1 MWLRHSGRMSRPHH
15 RSKSVGLLIAAG
27 LVAALSAGTLT
38 TAVVST
44 ASAEPGL
51 PPSSHRNFHFT
62 RSTITFDA
70 DFPGGKLDE
79 LVEVDEK
86 TFDLLIRPE
95 TEPINDSAWY
105 AFKVSAKRPQ
115 MIDVRLCYQG
125 GSHRYEPKVSRD
137 RQNWS
142 SARHLVV
149 ARHPGGREITL
160 RLAVGP
166 EPTWIAGQELYGDQD
181 VRQWM
186 QKRTE
191 HPHVSSSS
199 IGRSVKG
206 LPLRKLEIADGEPT
220 DAIFILSRQHPPEVT
235 GTIGM
240 MSFVDAI
247 TCDGESSNAFRK
259 SFRTVVVPIA
269 NPDGVRQG
277 NWRTNAN
284 GIDLNRD
291 WMHFT
296 QPETLAIR
304 DEMLRLRNAGRLWL
318 FLDFHSTYNEVFY
331 TPPRETKLFPDGFTT
346 RWLDAVDRRVTDFHV
361 IRDDAHNAHRSTSKA
376 WVARELG
383 IHAVTYE
390 FGDETPRPKIHRI
403 AKESADEMMKL
414 LIRTKREI
422 SHRGKPL

>member
-1 MWLRHSGRMSRPHH
+1 MWPRNLGRMTRRDHLSASLP
-15 RSKSVGLLIAAG
+15 LLIVG
-27 LVAALSAGTLT
+27 SLLALDTGI
-38 TAVVST
+38 VST
-44 ASAEPGL
+44 ASAEPSL
-51 PPSSHRNFHFT
+51 PASGQLSF
-62 RSTITFDA
+62 RSAKSAVTFDS

-79 LVEVDEK
+79 LIEVNEK
-86 TFDLLIRPE
+86 TFDLFIRPE

-125 GSHRYEPKVSRD
+125 GSHRYEPKVSHD
-137 RQNWS
+137 RQSWS
-142 SARHLVV
+142 SAEHLVV
-149 ARHPGGREITL
+149 GRHPGGREIRL

-166 EPTWIAGQELYGDQD
+166 QPTWIAGQELYGDED
-181 VRQWM
+181 VRRWM
-186 QKRTE
+186 RKRNE
-191 HPHVSSSS
+191 HPHVSTSS

-206 LPLRKLEIADGEPT
+206 ASLLKLEIADGEPA

-247 TCDGESSNAFRK
+247 TRDGQSSNAFRK
-259 SFRTVVVPIA
+259 SFRTVVVPTA
-269 NPDGVRQG
+269 NPDGVQQG

-284 GIDLNRD
+284 GVDLNRD

-304 DEMLRLRNAGRLWL
+304 DELLRLRNTGQLWL

-331 TPPRETKLFPDGFTT
+331 TPPRETKLFPNGFTT
-346 RWLDAVDRRVTDFHV
+346 RWLAAVDRRVRDFRV
-361 IRDDAHNAHRSTSKA
+361 IHDDAHNAHRSTSKS

-383 IHAVTYE
+383 IHAITYE
-390 FGDETPRPKIHRI
+390 FGDETPRPRIRRI
-403 AKESADEMMKL
+403 ATQSAEEMMKL
-414 LIRTKREI
+414 LIRTKHEL
-422 SHRGKPL
+422 SQGDPHR